1 MTTIPASA
9 LDRGASR
16 PLARFRRSLA
26 LTSALVITCAAGP
39 AFGQDGTQQGLDAL
53 QQRVAQQLDAIQQQ
67 QNVLEQQRLLLLQ
80 QQQEIQQ
87 IQSAVQGLDLDL
99 VVPASAAGFPTFA
112 QPVNAPVLDTRAAGP
127 GGGPAIG
134 PRQQTAPPAT
144 NGAAGTTTDPTATNG
159 TATNGAATQDVNEPP
174 EDGIPGALEPELT
187 IIEDRGGVL
196 LPAGTFVIEPRLEY
210 GLTSNNTVEVTGF
223 TVLPAILI
231 GSFDINESDR
241 ETITASLAFRAGITD
256 RLNVGIDIPYV
267 YRNDTITGRPVGT
280 GATEDVTTSLSGNG
294 IGDIS
299 ATLNYQLNSANESD
313 IVYVAN
319 LSATFPTGEGN
330 QDIDVDADGNPTE
343 LATGSGYY
351 SVEPSITAIFPTDPL
366 VFFGNL
372 GYEFTFERDGF
383 NPGDVITASIGA
395 GLSLNER
402 ASLNFGYEHQI
413 VLEPEFNGAE
423 IPGADTIRSGRL
435 ILGGS
440 YRISDSTSINLT
452 FGFGV
457 TEDAPD
463 LSVTFRVPIRFEDI
477 GELFGS

>member
-9 LDRGASR
+9 LATSASR
-16 PLARFRRSLA
+16 PLARFRRTLA
-26 LTSALVITCAAGP
+26 LTSTLAITCTAAP
-39 AFGQDGTQQGLDAL
+39 AFGQLGTQQGLDAL
-53 QQRVAQQLDAIQQQ
+53 EQRLIQQLEAIQQQ
-67 QNVLEQQRLLLLQ
+67 QTVLEQQRLLLLQ
-80 QQQEIQQ
+80 QQQEIRQ
-87 IQSAVQGLDLDL
+87 IQSAVDGLDIDL
-99 VVPASAAGFPTFA
+99 AVPASAAGFPTFA

-144 NGAAGTTTDPTATNG
+144 NGAQTGTTTDG
-159 TATNGAATQDVNEPP
+159 TTTDGTTDGQVTQDVSEPP
-174 EDGIPGALEPELT
+174 EDGIPGELEPDLS

-241 ETITASLAFRAGITD
+241 ETITASLSFRAGITD

-267 YRNDTITGRPVGT
+267 YRNDTVTGRPVGT

-294 IGDIS
+294 IGDIT

-330 QDIDVDADGNPTE
+330 QDIELDAEGNPTE

-351 SVEPSITAIFPTDPL
+351 SVEPSFTAIFPTDPL
-366 VFFGNL
+366 VFFGNI
-372 GYEFTFERDGF
+372 GYEFTFEDNGF
-383 NPGDVITASIGA
+383 DPGDVISASIGA

-402 ASLNFGYEHQI
+402 ASLNFGYEHQV
-413 VLEPEFNGAE
+413 VLEPQFRGQD
-423 IPGADTIRSGRL
+423 IQGADTIRSGRL

-440 YRISDSTSINLT
+440 YRVSDSTTVTLT

-457 TEDAPD
+457 TQDAPD
-463 LSVTFRVPIRFEDI
+463 LSVTFRVPIRFESL